1 MDISLKNKQALVCG
15 STQGI
20 GLAIAREFAEQGASC
35 TLMARDEAAL
45 QQAVASL
52 STGAGQQHH
61 YLVADFTDLEQ
72 VRAVASAHAAK
83 QDIHILVNNPGGPP
97 PGPITDATTDDFAK
111 AFSMHILA
119 YQTLAQAALPSMKK
133 AGYGRVINIVSTS
146 VRIPI
151 ANLGVSNTIRAATA
165 GWAKT
170 LANETGPFGITVNN
184 ILPGFTATQR
194 LDKLIDNIARSSG
207 STSEQV
213 ADNMKKEI
221 PARRFGEA
229 SEIANLAAFLASP
242 AAAYISGTS
251 IPVDGGRTG
260 SI

>member
-1 MDISLKNKQALVCG
+1 MDISLSSRHALICG

-20 GLAIAREFAEQGASC
+20 GLATAQELARSGASC
-35 TLMARDEAAL
+35 TLMARSEQAL
-45 QQAVASL
+45 GSAVASL
-52 STGAGQQHH
+52 ERSAGQTHG
-61 YLVADFTDLEQ
+61 YLVADFTDLEA
-72 VRAVASAHAAK
+72 VRSVVEAHVK
-83 QDIHILVNNPGGPP
+83 DNPVHILVNNTGGPP

-119 YQTLAQAALPSMKK
+119 YQTLTQAVLPSMKK
-133 AGYGRVINIVSTS
+133 AGYGRIINIVSTS

-151 ANLGVSNTIRAATA
+151 PNLGVSNTIRAATA

-170 LANETGPFGITVNN
+170 MANEVGPYGITVNN

-194 LDKLIDNIARSSG
+194 LEKLIDNIARSKG
-207 STSEQV
+207 STPEQV
-213 ADNMKKEI
+213 AAAMKEEI

-229 SEIANLAAFLASP
+229 SEIANLAAFLAGPS
-242 AAAYISGTS
+242 AAYINGTN

-260 SI
+260 SF

>member
-1 MDISLKNKQALVCG
+1 MDISLSGHRALICG

-20 GLAIAREFAEQGASC
+20 GLATAIEMARLGASC
-35 TLMARDEAAL
+35 TLLARSEEAL
-45 QQAVASL
+45 QKALASL
-52 STGAGQQHH
+52 DVSSGQRHG
-61 YLVADFTDLEQ
+61 YLVADFTDLD
-72 VRAVASAHAAK
+72 AVKKVVGAFVK
-83 QDIHILVNNPGGPP
+83 DNDVHILVNNTGGPP
-97 PGPITDATTDDFAK
+97 PGPITDASTDDFAK

-119 YQTLAQAALPSMKK
+119 YQVLTQAVLPSMKK
-133 AGYGRVINIVSTS
+133 SGYGRIINIVSTS

-170 LANETGPFGITVNN
+170 MANEAGPFGITVNN

-194 LDKLIDNIARSSG
+194 LEKLIHNIASSKG
-207 STSEQV
+207 IPPEQV
-213 ADNMKKEI
+213 ASEMRQEI

-229 SEIANLAAFLASP
+229 SEIANLAAFLAGPS
-242 AAAYISGTS
+242 AAYINGTN

-260 SI
+260 SF